1 MQKANIL
8 DFIPYGADKAVSRS
22 FLALAV
28 HANDRQVREM
38 IRAASTPEK
47 PIVWCSKGYFIPTE
61 KDYKYVQSYYRQE
74 SARERSVGDN
84 CRVVLDWL
92 REHKNCEDITPYG
105 KQMSIFDLAK
115 E

>member
-8 DFIPYGADKAVSRS
+8 DFIPYGADRAVSRS

-61 KDYKYVQSYYRQE
+61 KDYEYVQSYYRQE
-74 SARERSVGDN
+74 SARERSVGEN
-84 CRVVLDWL
+84 CKTMMLWL
-92 REHKNCEDITPYG
+92 NAHSRCADITPYG
-105 KQMSIFDLAK
+105 RQMSITDYIGG
-115 E
+115 